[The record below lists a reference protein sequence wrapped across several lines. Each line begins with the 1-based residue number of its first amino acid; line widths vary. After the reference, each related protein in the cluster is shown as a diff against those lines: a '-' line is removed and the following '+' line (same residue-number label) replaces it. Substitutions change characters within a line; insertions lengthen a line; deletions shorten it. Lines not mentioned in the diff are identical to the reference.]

1 MYNLLYLLPILIIID
16 MIKLLTTK
24 TRSLHLPVFLFLI
37 SIGGCAPVFFIPSD
51 QNHSQ
56 YEISAELPSDPTI
69 ENYIAPFKDS
79 LESVMNTVIG
89 HSEQRLTKPGN
100 QSETLLGNFFTD
112 ALLHEGRKLDPEI
125 DFSFGTK
132 RGLRIEL
139 PKGDITVGNIFE
151 LMPFENKLVI
161 LELSTENVEKLAQ
174 FIAASNGQPL
184 AGMTLEIK
192 DGKAQHIRIGGQPLQ
207 KGQVYKLLTYD
218 YLANGGDNS
227 KGLDD
232 PISRVDLPQK
242 VRETLLE
249 HIKELTKKGQSINT
263 QLDGRVKIQ

>member
-1 MYNLLYLLPILIIID
+1 MAILFFID

-24 TRSLHLPVFLFLI
+24 TRALYLPVFLFLI
-37 SIGGCAPVFFIPSD
+37 TIGGCAPVFFIPTD

-56 YEISAELPSDPTI
+56 YEISAELPADPKT
-69 ENYIAPFKDS
+69 ETYIAPFKDS

-89 HSEQRLTKPGN
+89 YSEQRLTKPGN

-139 PKGDITVGNIFE
+139 PKGDLTVGNIFE
-151 LMPFENKLVI
+151 LMPFENKLVV
-161 LELSTENVEKLAQ
+161 LELSADKVEQLAQ

-184 AGMTLEIK
+184 AGMTLVIQ
-192 DGKAQHIRIGGQPLQ
+192 DGKAQNIQIGGQPLQ
-207 KGQVYKLLTYD
+207 KEQVYKLLTYD

-249 HIKELTKKGQSINT
+249 YIEELTDKGQSINT
-263 QLDGRVKIQ
+263 QLDGRVKTQ